1 MPTFFQLITVYDS
14 LLEGHYFLLWFTKHL
29 KRNQCNKY
37 WSIVIDNSI
46 YLTGDTAQPW
56 FGPPGEEQGE
66 DGVREWPDIQ
76 RVTSPL
82 SSWIHSAKIHWIL
95 PKVLHTGPGTVVSEG
110 PPRCVLQVPWTL
122 WRNSPTVEVTVMEA
136 TRNCKRSLVMGKG
149 ISRGKGPPGREAHMG
164 HQPSGWSP
172 NMPLVQVPRLVYRA
186 IWVLW
191 RSSQKF
197 CRRYTVGLWWSFSSA
212 YTHTDSRTHSHT
224 NKHTHISSRSQRRK
238 MYCPLPSHPKP
249 EPKPQVPS
257 SEHFPP

>member
-95 PKVLHTGPGTVVSEG
+95 PKVLHTGPGLWWVRGPQGVSSRCRGLFGEIPLQWRLQWWR
-110 PPRCVLQVPWTL
+110 PPETAKEALL
-122 WRNSPTVEVTVMEA
+122 W
-136 TRNCKRSLVMGKG
+136 GKG
-149 ISRGKGPPGREAHMG
+149 SAEGKAHQGGRHTWGTSLLVGP
-164 HQPSGWSP
+164 QTC
-172 NMPLVQVPRLVYRA
+172 L
-186 IWVLW
+186 
-191 RSSQKF
+191 
-197 CRRYTVGLWWSFSSA
+197 
-212 YTHTDSRTHSHT
+212 
-224 NKHTHISSRSQRRK
+224 
-238 MYCPLPSHPKP
+238 
-249 EPKPQVPS
+249 
-257 SEHFPP
+257 